1 MTWLLLL
8 LHLLCRVTAYAL
20 QDDAL
25 STGELDYI
33 NGGKCDAMMMVILAK
48 EK

>member
-1 MTWLLLL
+1 MTWLLL

-33 NGGKCDAMMMVILAK
+33 NGGKSDAYIG
-48 EK
+48 EGEND

>member
-1 MTWLLLL
+1 LLHGIDMTWLLL
-8 LHLLCRVTAYAL
+8 HMLCRVTAYAL

-33 NGGKCDAMMMVILAK
+33 NGGKCLMR
-48 EK
+48 

>member
-1 MTWLLLL
+1 MALLAMTWLLL

-33 NGGKCDAMMMVILAK
+33 NGGVCLMRR
-48 EK
+48 

>member
-1 MTWLLLL
+1 MIWLL
-8 LHLLCRVTAYAL
+8 RSVTAYAL

-33 NGGKCDAMMMVILAK
+33 NGGIWQLHFVFD
-48 EK
+48 

>member
-1 MTWLLLL
+1 
-8 LHLLCRVTAYAL
+8 VTAYPL

-33 NGGKCDAMMMVILAK
+33 NAGKEHESTGIEQQQTAMN
-48 EK
+48 